1 MEDASYTCFDFA
13 MVSSLRFLS
22 YKLTSSNLKL
32 IVKHANA
39 SKAQVFLLR
48 FLKLFEYFIASNRA
62 HTQLDEVCAQRHILL
77 PILSPYILLI
87 DQR

>member
-1 MEDASYTCFDFA
+1 MISG
-13 MVSSLRFLS
+13 LRCLS
-22 YKLTSSNLKL
+22 YKLTSSNLQL
-32 IVKHANA
+32 IVKHANS

-48 FLKLFEYFIASNRA
+48 LLKLFEYFIASNRA